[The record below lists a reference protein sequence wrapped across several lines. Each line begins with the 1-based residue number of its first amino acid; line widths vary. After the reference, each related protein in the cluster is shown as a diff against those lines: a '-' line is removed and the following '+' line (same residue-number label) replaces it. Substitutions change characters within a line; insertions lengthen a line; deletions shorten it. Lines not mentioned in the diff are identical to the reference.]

1 MPTTR
6 ISVPAHRVLQE
17 LARHSGKSMQ
27 EILEAAI
34 ETYRRQRFL
43 EEASEAF
50 AVMKADPKAW
60 KAEQDERGLWDNTLT
75 DGQKKH

>member
-17 LARHSGKSMQ
+17 LARHTGKSMQ
-27 EILEAAI
+27 EILDAAI

-43 EEASEAF
+43 EEASAAF
-50 AVMKADPKAW
+50 GAMKADAKSW

-75 DGQKKH
+75 DGQRKN